1 MRNATRTIS
10 KICFF
15 VFVLVAPALAQNWQ
29 SRRPSPAA
37 TGPAFD
43 VSIGYS
49 NLSMAT
55 PAARRANL
63 NGLDLSGQVDLSP
76 RWGAMLDTTYVRTS
90 NILATPH
97 AGYVLISQIGP
108 VFSPVEHR
116 KTRMFVHA
124 LAGVGLVDGAM
135 PISKTAYFHG
145 WLARP
150 SYALGGGVE
159 QSVSGPFAIR
169 VSGDYLRTSFFNAA
183 GTVQPQSNIRLTV
196 SVVFRLRERQY
207 RY

>member
-15 VFVLVAPALAQNWQ
+15 VFVLVAPALAQNLQ
-29 SRRPSPAA
+29 SRGASPAA

-63 NGLDLSGQVDLSP
+63 NGLDLGGQVDLSP
-76 RWGAMLDTTYVRTS
+76 RWGAMLDTAYVRTS
-90 NILATPH
+90 NMLGTPH

-108 VFSPVEHR
+108 VFYPVEHR

-135 PISKTAYFHG
+135 PISNTAYFHG

-159 QSVSGPFAIR
+159 RSVSGPFAIR

-183 GTVQPQSNIRLTV
+183 GAVQPQSNVRLTV
-196 SVVFRLRERQY
+196 SVVFRLRERQH